1 MNRRS
6 SALKPTSMKH
16 TERCGYWAIQWSA
29 AWDPSLTDVIRLAP
43 ELVLGKRIAIT
54 ACDSGPYLPSQ
65 DEIGSGWSLAG
76 STGISKEITRLAE
89 LPTPGFD
96 EWYVF
101 DSMPQLVP
109 TRNHVNQYGFSVLG
123 DDDAAASFWDQ
134 VTRTQP
140 LHALGAGTPNMFFV
154 TRDRET
160 FQRIQKLDVSA

>member
-1 MNRRS
+1 MEQ
-6 SALKPTSMKH
+6 A
-16 TERCGYWAIQWSA
+16 ERDGYWAIEWSS
-29 AWDPSLTDVIRLAP
+29 AWDPSLADIIRFAP
-43 ELVLGKRIAIT
+43 ELVLGKRVAMS
-54 ACDSGPYLPSQ
+54 ACDSGAYVPPE
-65 DEIGSGWSLAG
+65 DEIRDGWRFVDAIA
-76 STGISKEITRLAE
+76 ISKAVTHPAE

-101 DSMPQLVP
+101 DSMPQLIP

-123 DDDAAASFWDQ
+123 NDDAAASFWDQ